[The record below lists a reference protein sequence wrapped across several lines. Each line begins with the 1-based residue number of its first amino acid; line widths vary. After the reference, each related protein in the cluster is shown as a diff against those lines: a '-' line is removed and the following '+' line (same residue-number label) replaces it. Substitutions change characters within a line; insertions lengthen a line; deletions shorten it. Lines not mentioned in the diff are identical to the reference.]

1 MKPTISKLLTLA
13 LLASVL
19 SPSALAAKKPKKP
32 KKGEEVPAVVE
43 PAPDP
48 EAWRVTVPTAGPEGT
63 WAPPTAKTFTLAN
76 GIPVYLVE
84 NPGLPLV
91 SVNVLVTVG
100 REANPAGKGGLAALT
115 ANLLDEGTATR
126 TGAQLAADAAMLGA
140 SISVGQGDEAGWV
153 SVDALTGASLA
164 PTLDLLADVT
174 LRPKFSDGE
183 FKRVKAET
191 LTAIQSQR
199 AEPRDVVRRAFSAQL
214 FGAAHPYGL
223 PSIGSEAS
231 VGAIGASDVKK
242 FYGTWWHAKNAA
254 IVVAG
259 AVTQAEIQ
267 PLLEQRFGAWKAGKS
282 VRTNVPAPSPLAKT
296 RVVFVEQPGAVQAV
310 IRLGTVGPNR
320 TSPDFM
326 AANAAGTLL
335 AGMFSSRVNMNLR
348 EEHGWSYG
356 AYGGFA
362 EARDHGTFTVGTS
375 VQADKTA
382 PAVVELLKEL
392 GAGADKPP
400 TDAGLKSAKDYLV
413 KSLAGNFETNSAT
426 ATSFVAAPV
435 YGLGADFW
443 TKYPA
448 QLGAV
453 GPTEAAAMGKRY
465 FDPSKQ
471 LVVVVGPRTI
481 EVPGAAGAEPTKVD
495 VVAELKGLGY
505 EFVDLGQNA
514 PVAAGKK

>member
-1 MKPTISKLLTLA
+1 MKRLISLV
-13 LLASVL
+13 LLAGVL
-19 SPSALAAKKPKKP
+19 SPAALAAKKPKKP
-32 KKGEEVPAVVE
+32 VEPAPVAVVA

-48 EAWRVTVPTAGPEGT
+48 EAWRATAPPPGPEGA
-63 WAPPTAKTFTLAN
+63 WAPPTAQTFTLKN
-76 GIPVYLVE
+76 GVPVYLVQ

-91 SVNVLVTVG
+91 SVNVLMMVG
-100 REANPAGKGGLAALT
+100 REANPMGKGGLAALT
-115 ANLLDEGTATR
+115 ANLLDEGTTTR
-126 TGAQLAADAAMLGA
+126 TGSQLAAETAMLGA
-140 SISVGQGDEAGWV
+140 NLSVGQGDEAGWV
-153 SVDALTGASLA
+153 TVDALTGAALA

-174 LRPKFSDGE
+174 LRPKFSDSE

-223 PSIGSEAS
+223 PTIGSEAS
-231 VGAIGASDVKK
+231 VGAISSADVKK

-267 PLLEQRFGAWKAGKS
+267 PLLEARFGAWKAGKAT
-282 VRTNVPAPSPLAKT
+282 RANVPAPSALAKT
-296 RVVFVEQPGAVQAV
+296 RVVFVEQPGAVQSV

-326 AANAAGTLL
+326 AANTAGTLL

-348 EEHGWSYG
+348 EEKGWSYG
-356 AYGGFA
+356 AYGGFS
-362 EARDHGTFTVGTS
+362 ETRDHGTFTVGSS

-392 GAGADKPP
+392 GAA
-400 TDAGLKSAKDYLV
+400 AGKAPAEAELKTAKDYLV

-426 ATSFVAAPV
+426 AMSFVAAPV

-448 QLGAV
+448 QLNAV
-453 GPTEAAAMGKRY
+453 GVAQAEAMGKRY
-465 FDPSKQ
+465 FDPGKQ
-471 LVVVVGPRTI
+471 LVVVVGPRVI
-481 EVPGAAGAEPTKVD
+481 EVPVEGAAPTKID
-495 VVAELKGLGY
+495 IVAELKALGY
-505 EFVDLGQNA
+505 EFVDLGSNSGPA
-514 PVAAGKK
+514 PVANGK

>member
-1 MKPTISKLLTLA
+1 VKRLISLV
-13 LLASVL
+13 LLAGLL
-19 SPSALAAKKPKKP
+19 SPAALAAKKPKKGKNEP
-32 KKGEEVPAVVE
+32 APIEVAA

-48 EAWRVTVPTAGPEGT
+48 EAWRAKAPAAGPEGA
-63 WAPPTAKTFTLAN
+63 WVPPTAQTFTLKN
-76 GIPVYLVE
+76 GVPVYLVQ

-91 SVNVLVTVG
+91 SVNVLMMVG

-115 ANLLDEGTATR
+115 ANLLDEGTT
-126 TGAQLAADAAMLGA
+126 TKSGSQLAAEAAMLGA
-140 SISVGQGDEAGWV
+140 KLSVGQGDEAGWV
-153 SVDALTGASLA
+153 SVDALTGAALA

-174 LRPKFSDGE
+174 LRPKFSDSE
-183 FKRVKAET
+183 FKRVKTET

-199 AEPRDVVRRAFSAQL
+199 AEPRDVVRRVFSSQL
-214 FGAAHPYGL
+214 FGGAHPYGV

-231 VGAIGASDVKK
+231 VGAIAAADVKK
-242 FYGTWWHAKNAA
+242 FYGTWWHSKNAA

-259 AVTQAEIQ
+259 AVTQAELQ
-267 PLLEQRFGAWKAGKS
+267 PLLEARFGGWKAGKS
-282 VRTNVPAPSPLAKT
+282 TRASVPAPAPLAKT

-326 AANAAGTLL
+326 AANTAGTLL

-348 EEHGWSYG
+348 EEKGWSYG
-356 AYGGFA
+356 AFGGFS
-362 EARDHGTFTVGTS
+362 ETRDHGTFTVGTS

-392 GAGADKPP
+392 GAAASKTPGEAE
-400 TDAGLKSAKDYLV
+400 LKSAKDYLV

-448 QLGAV
+448 QLNAVDGAQA
-453 GPTEAAAMGKRY
+453 EAMGKRY
-465 FDPSKQ
+465 FDAGKQ

-481 EVPGAAGAEPTKVD
+481 EVPVEGGAPTKVD
-495 VVAELKGLGY
+495 VVAELQALGH
-505 EFVDLGQNA
+505 EFVDLGTNT
-514 PVAAGKK
+514 PVAAGK